1 MEQPF
6 CRWQIELM
14 PLPTGLKS
22 ALKIFTDPTLGYF
35 YNQYLRL
42 LEKEI
47 INDCQTLL
55 DVGCGASSPI
65 QKFTRKLRHTV
76 GVDCFPEALSK
87 SRAAGIHRE
96 YKLADVLS
104 LDENFAPRSFDCV
117 VALDLIEHLSKADGL
132 RLITAMEK
140 IAKKKIIIF
149 TPNGFLP
156 QNEYDGNPNQV
167 HLSGW
172 TAAEIKKLGFRVM
185 GINGWKPLRGE
196 YSLIKWRPKWFWT
209 PISWL
214 SQLVVTNQPE
224 RAFQLLCIK
233 EIGVK

>member
-1 MEQPF
+1 MKG
-6 CRWQIELM
+6 RIK
-14 PLPTGLKS
+14 TVLKKL
-22 ALKIFTDPTLGYF
+22 ADLTLGCF

-47 INDCQTLL
+47 VNDCQTLL

-76 GVDCFPEALSK
+76 GVDCFPEALAK
-87 SRAAGIHRE
+87 SQSLGIHRQ
-96 YKLADVLS
+96 YVLADVLS
-104 LDENFAPRSFDCV
+104 LDKNFASRSFDCV
-117 VALDLIEHLSKADGL
+117 VALDLIEHLPKADGL

-140 IAKKKIIIF
+140 IAVKKIIIF

-156 QNEYDGNPNQV
+156 QGVYDGNPNQV

-172 TAAEIKKLGFRVM
+172 TADEIKKLGFRVM

-196 YSLIKWRPKWFWT
+196 YSLIKWRPKWLWT

-233 EIGVK
+233 EIGAK